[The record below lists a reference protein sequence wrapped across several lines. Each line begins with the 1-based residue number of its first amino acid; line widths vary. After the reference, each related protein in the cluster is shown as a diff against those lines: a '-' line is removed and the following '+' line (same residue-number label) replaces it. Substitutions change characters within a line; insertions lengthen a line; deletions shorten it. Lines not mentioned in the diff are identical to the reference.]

1 MKLLLFDLDGTVLR
15 ATHGGAPF
23 DRAMREIFG
32 VEPAAGAVRFDGKTD
47 PVIIEE
53 ILACCGVQ
61 IRLDDATL
69 RTFEDRLATYLEA
82 AVAAGETTVAPTRGV
97 LPVLEALAGR
107 PEFALAVLTG
117 NLERTARV
125 KLRAAGLAQFFAT
138 GAYGSDRAARA
149 DLPDVARARYQSAT
163 GREVPRERC
172 IIVGDTPLD
181 HAAAAANGIPCM
193 LVATG
198 RTAYDDLVALAP
210 EATFRDWTDAAA
222 IARTLET
229 L

>member
-1 MKLLLFDLDGTVLR
+1 MKLLLFDLDGTVLH
-15 ATHGGAPF
+15 ATHGAAPF
-23 DRAMREIFG
+23 SRAMREIFG
-32 VEPAAGAVRFDGKTD
+32 VEPEAGAVRFDGKTD
-47 PVIIEE
+47 PAIIEE
-53 ILACCGVQ
+53 ILAHSGTQ
-61 IRLDDATL
+61 IRLDEATM
-69 RTFEDRLATYLEA
+69 RTFEQRLAGYLEEA
-82 AVAAGETTVAPTRGV
+82 LAAGETTVAPTQGV

-117 NLERTARV
+117 NLERTARL
-125 KLRAAGLAQFFAT
+125 KLRAAGLAEFFAT
-138 GAYGSDRAARA
+138 GAYGSDRTVRA
-149 DLPDVARARYQSAT
+149 DLPDVARHRYRSAT
-163 GREVPRERC
+163 GRDVPRERC

-210 EATFRDWTDAAA
+210 DSTFRDWTDAAA
-222 IARTLET
+222 IARTLEV